1 MSQVILGAVINLAL
15 LGLFVLHF
23 YRNGFKR
30 RKWIAMSSLRHLDP
44 ARHLSVLSFT
54 LIWSLVFM

>member
-1 MSQVILGAVINLAL
+1 MGKLSQVILGAVINLAL

-30 RKWIAMSSLRHLDP
+30 RKWIAMSSLHHLDP
-44 ARHLSVLSFT
+44 AVGHSLVLSFT
-54 LIWSLVFM
+54 LI

>member
-1 MSQVILGAVINLAL
+1 MGKVSQVVLGAVINLVL

-30 RKWIAMSSLRHLDP
+30 RKWIAMSLNHLWGIP
-44 ARHLSVLSFT
+44 
-54 LIWSLVFM
+54 